1 MAETL
6 ARPLAS
12 LTCPC
17 LTLSLSAYAPGARRL
32 AACIAGDVCSSECD
46 SHMERDTKA
55 LVERLRDVMVDFE
68 LAVAGYS

>member
-17 LTLSLSAYAPGARRL
+17 LTLSLSAYTPRARRL
-32 AACIAGDVCSSECD
+32 AACIAGDVQLGVRLAHGSETRRL
-46 SHMERDTKA
+46 SWNA
-55 LVERLRDVMVDFE
+55 LRDVMVDFE
-68 LAVAGYS
+68 LSVAGDS